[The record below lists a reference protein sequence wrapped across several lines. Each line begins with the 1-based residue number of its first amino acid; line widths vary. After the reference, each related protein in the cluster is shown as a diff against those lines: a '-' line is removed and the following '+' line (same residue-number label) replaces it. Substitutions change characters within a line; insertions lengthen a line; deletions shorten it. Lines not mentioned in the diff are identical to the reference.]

1 MISVRGIYNDINESV
16 FYIDY
21 LDFRFYFSSDLNRS
35 RFKLKLKEEYT
46 KLNKRLN
53 NIYELDYTKLI
64 LLSVYKKVEKR
75 GFRVYYNDMR
85 ISEYSIRIEV

>member
-35 RFKLKLKEEYT
+35 RFKLKLKEEYS